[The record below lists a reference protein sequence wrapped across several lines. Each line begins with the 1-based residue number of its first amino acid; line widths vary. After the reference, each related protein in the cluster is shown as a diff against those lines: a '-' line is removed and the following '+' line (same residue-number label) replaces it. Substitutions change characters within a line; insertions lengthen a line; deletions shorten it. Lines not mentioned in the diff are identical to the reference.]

1 MAKMTEAQIAVTL
14 ERLRSEFPSEVSQI
28 ETHLEEMGST
38 DAFHQ
43 LIREVADALASSNL
57 TVAAVQPVLDRG
69 VVAMEAMVV
78 EEKRRNDLEEKRQD
92 QDYEIKITRLQKII
106 VPLVSAGG
114 GGIIT
119 LLLQWITNSINTT
132 G

>member
-1 MAKMTEAQIAVTL
+1 
-14 ERLRSEFPSEVSQI
+14 
-28 ETHLEEMGST
+28 
-38 DAFHQ
+38 
-43 LIREVADALASSNL
+43 
-57 TVAAVQPVLDRG
+57 
-69 VVAMEAMVV
+69 MVV